1 VSGFLPMASIGV
13 TQDESRL
20 IRGMGPWALTA
31 FAINATLG
39 SGIFGLPAKLD
50 GTRLYQHGG
59 NSHNDNS

>member
-1 VSGFLPMASIGV
+1 MASIGV

-39 SGIFGLPAKLD
+39 SGIFGLPAKLAALV
-50 GTRLYQHGG
+50 GSYSTLVIVAAGC
-59 NSHNDNS
+59 